1 MDNIFFICLALYLT
15 PMIVNILFVYSDKQ
29 VKTIGDLMVDNWW
42 TYFVPFLN
50 LCIMIMIPIYYLVV
64 YAEYLFRDRWN
75 NFKNTKIK

>member
-1 MDNIFFICLALYLT
+1 MENIYIICLALYFI
-15 PMIVNILFVYSDKQ
+15 PMIANILFVYSDKQ

-50 LCIMIMIPIYYLVV
+50 LCIMIMIPIYYLII
-64 YAEYLFRDRWN
+64 YLEYIFKDRWE

>member
-1 MDNIFFICLALYLT
+1 MENIYLIGLALYLI
-15 PMIVNILFVYSDKQ
+15 PMIANILFVYSDKQ

-50 LCIMIMIPIYYLVV
+50 LCIMIMIPIYYLGV
-64 YAEYLFRDRWN
+64 YLEYIFRERWN

>member
-1 MDNIFFICLALYLT
+1 MENIYLIGLALYLI
-15 PMIVNILFVYSDKQ
+15 PMIANILFVYSDKQ

-50 LCIMIMIPIYYLVV
+50 LFIMLIIPIYYLIM
-64 YAEYLFRDRWN
+64 YIEYLFKDRWE

>member
-1 MDNIFFICLALYLT
+1 MENMLLIGLALYLI
-15 PMIVNILFVYSDKQ
+15 PMIANILFVYSDKE

-50 LCIMIMIPIYYLVV
+50 LCIMLMIPIYYLII
-64 YAEYLFRDRWN
+64 YIEYIFKDRWE

>member
-1 MDNIFFICLALYLT
+1 MENIYLIGLALYLI
-15 PMIVNILFVYSDKQ
+15 PMIANILFVYSDKQ

-50 LCIMIMIPIYYLVV
+50 LFIMLMRPIYYLIM
-64 YAEYLFRDRWN
+64 YIEYLFKDRWE